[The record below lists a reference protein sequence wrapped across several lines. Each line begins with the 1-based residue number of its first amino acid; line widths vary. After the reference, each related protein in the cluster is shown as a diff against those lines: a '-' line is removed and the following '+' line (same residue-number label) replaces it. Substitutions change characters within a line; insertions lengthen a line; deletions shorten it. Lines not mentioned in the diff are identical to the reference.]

1 MAKRMQTRFDRGTFP
16 TFERVDE
23 DGFPQPCVL
32 GQPWVNP
39 ITMKTIRKRG
49 GQRTDQWGRPLAKPE
64 PGKS

>member
-1 MAKRMQTRFDRGTFP
+1 MAKRMQTRFDRGKFP

-23 DGFPQPCVL
+23 DGLPQPCVL

-64 PGKS
+64 PGEP